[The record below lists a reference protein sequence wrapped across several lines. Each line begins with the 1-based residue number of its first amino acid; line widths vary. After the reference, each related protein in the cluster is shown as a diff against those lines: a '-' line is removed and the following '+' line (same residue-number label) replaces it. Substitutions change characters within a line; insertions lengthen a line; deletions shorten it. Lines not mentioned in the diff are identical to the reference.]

1 MSLGIGAQ
9 SAIAIG
15 ILIISLAI
23 VSLSTVSAT
32 GEDVSNLKGLVSSL
46 ERSGQSLHTIASD
59 HAAYESDAIP
69 KKNEN
74 RQIIYK
80 KKVYDPPIMAIPSL
94 PGVAS
99 HNSH

>member
-1 MSLGIGAQ
+1 MGAQ

-23 VSLSTVSAT
+23 VSLNTVSAT
-32 GEDVSNLKGLVSSL
+32 GEDVSYLKGLVPSL
-46 ERSGQSLHTIASD
+46 EISGQSLHIIVSD
-59 HAAYESDAIP
+59 HAAYGSDAIA
-69 KKNEN
+69 KKNDGS
-74 RQIIYK
+74 QMIFK
-80 KKVYDPPIMAIPSL
+80 KKVPVNPPIMAIPPL